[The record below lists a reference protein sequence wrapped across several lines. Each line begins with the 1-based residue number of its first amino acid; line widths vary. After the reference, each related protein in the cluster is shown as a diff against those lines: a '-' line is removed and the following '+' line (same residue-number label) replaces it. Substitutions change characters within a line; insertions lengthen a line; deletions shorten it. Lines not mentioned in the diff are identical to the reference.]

1 MLAACAGLVTV
12 VLSIP
17 MTTATRT
24 GVVCEHLS
32 NPISMASRLCICE
45 PCHVCELKWLEASC
59 GYIERDGLDLSDGS
73 DLAVDQPL
81 LEPTDWFLTEQE
93 ITDSRGGSPRDDL
106 AVYSSGNDVTT
117 FTATNEFFDAAFEDL
132 SATGEGDRVMLAAW
146 STDLVPFQPNVD
158 DGNSSGFHEVFAGV
172 VERGGSFNALVWSNL
187 LEAAQNV
194 AVRDDVTAIPA
205 SSLNGAKAV
214 YVFDDRVRTTTSSH
228 HQKNLIIASASSTGS
243 DDHPVAFVGGI
254 DITSDRW
261 DTMYHNVTAI
271 RDAGGITA
279 GHNGW
284 LDSHVRIHGP
294 AAKDVAANFLARW
307 NSAYLP
313 TTGLVDDLLDF
324 ENDEYEDLELL
335 SYASSNTTSSLG
347 SQNVQ
352 IVRTFS
358 CK

>member
-1 MLAACAGLVTV
+1 MTGLSYEALDAMTFIEAANQFDVAAADASTILK
-12 VLSIP
+12 SY
-17 MTTATRT
+17 
-24 GVVCEHLS
+24 GVEEQAYFSAYTDDVRALIS
-32 NPISMASRLCICE
+32 SLLSMATRLCICE
-45 PCHVCELKWLEASC
+45 PCHVCEYKSTTGTC

-73 DLAVDQPL
+73 DLIVDQPL

-243 DDHPVAFVGGI
+243 DDHPVAFVGVI
-254 DITSDRW
+254 CWYTV
-261 DTMYHNVTAI
+261 Y
-271 RDAGGITA
+271 
-279 GHNGW
+279 
-284 LDSHVRIHGP
+284 P
-294 AAKDVAANFLARW
+294 
-307 NSAYLP
+307 
-313 TTGLVDDLLDF
+313 
-324 ENDEYEDLELL
+324 
-335 SYASSNTTSSLG
+335 
-347 SQNVQ
+347 QNKP
-352 IVRTFS
+352 R
-358 CK
+358 